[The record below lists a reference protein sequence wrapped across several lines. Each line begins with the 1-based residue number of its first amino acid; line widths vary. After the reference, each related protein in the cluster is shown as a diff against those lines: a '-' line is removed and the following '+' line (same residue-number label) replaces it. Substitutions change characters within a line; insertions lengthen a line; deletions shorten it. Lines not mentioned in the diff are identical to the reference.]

1 MPDLDIRAA
10 GAHRYD
16 ATVTAE
22 DGTPTEHTVHVPPEL
37 LVELGVTEAQEPLL
51 VRASLLYLL
60 ERESASSVLA
70 DFSLGDIAQYFPGY
84 PTEIAGWV

>member
-10 GAHRYD
+10 GAQRYD

-22 DGTPTEHTVHVPPEL
+22 DGTQTEHTVHVPPEL

-60 ERESASSVLA
+60 EREPASAILA
-70 DFSLGDIAQYFPGY
+70 EFSLDVIPRYFPDYRTDIG
-84 PTEIAGWV
+84 ARL

>member
-22 DGTPTEHTVHVPPEL
+22 DGTSTEHTVHVPPEL
-37 LVELGVTEAQEPLL
+37 LVELGVAEAQEPLL

-60 ERESASSVLA
+60 EREPASAILA
-70 DFSLGDIAQYFPGY
+70 EFSLDVISRYFPDYRTDIG
-84 PTEIAGWV
+84 ARL